1 MKARTLALTALLI
14 AALASGTACKRDFL
28 SEPGP
33 TGPSTIYQ
41 TFTLSVSTNVILAG
55 ATRAPV
61 TVKAVLKE
69 GNAPVMGTIVYFSI
83 TAGPGYFSDF
93 TQRVAVATDENGVAA
108 VTYLGPLK
116 SEIGS
121 DTNVYLRAQ
130 LQSDQIEVIYKD
142 LWVHILL
149 GS

>member
-1 MKARTLALTALLI
+1 MRARTLALTVLLI
-14 AALASGTACKRDFL
+14 AACLGGPACKRDAL
-28 SEPGP
+28 SQPGP
-33 TGPSTIYQ
+33 VGPSTIYQ

-55 ATRAPV
+55 AMRQSV
-61 TVKAVLKE
+61 TVKTVLKQ
-69 GNAPVMGTIVYFSI
+69 GNAPVMGTLVYFSI

-130 LQSDQIEVIYKD
+130 LDTDQIEAIYKD
-142 LWVHILL
+142 AWVHILL